1 TFTASAT
8 TSGPMPSPA
17 NTATF
22 FTARCP
28 EVRVFS
34 AEDAEGIATILPED
48 RQASAQ
54 SAHPSVPLALV
65 PAAFLCVVSASSAP
79 SAFDSASRPASAAEE
94 PGGFLAPARLVG
106 ADLVHVLERQADVVQ
121 PFEQALL
128 AERVDVEPQRRAVRG
143 GDGLGGEVDRQPVA
157 GRRFGLAEQP
167 VDRVLPEHD
176 QEQPVLEAVVVE
188 DVGEARPD
196 DGADAVVE
204 QRPGSV
210 LARAAAAEIV
220 AYQQDLR
227 APVARLIEHEVR
239 VRPALAVVHAGLARI
254 EVAPAVE

>member
-79 SAFDSASRPASAAEE
+79 SAFASASRPASAVAAA
-94 PGGFLAPARLVG
+94 GRVLGPARLVG
-106 ADLVHVLERQADVVQ
+106 AALADVLARQAAAAQ
-121 PFEQALL
+121 PCEQAVL
-128 AERVDVEPQRRAVRG
+128 AERGDAEPQRRAVRG
-143 GDGLGGEVDRQPVA
+143 GDVLGGEVDRQPVA
-157 GRRFGLAEQP
+157 GRRVGVAEQP
-167 VDRVLPEHD
+167 MERV
-176 QEQPVLEAVVVE
+176 V
-188 DVGEARPD
+188 
-196 DGADAVVE
+196 
-204 QRPGSV
+204 
-210 LARAAAAEIV
+210 
-220 AYQQDLR
+220 
-227 APVARLIEHEVR
+227 
-239 VRPALAVVHAGLARI
+239 
-254 EVAPAVE
+254 